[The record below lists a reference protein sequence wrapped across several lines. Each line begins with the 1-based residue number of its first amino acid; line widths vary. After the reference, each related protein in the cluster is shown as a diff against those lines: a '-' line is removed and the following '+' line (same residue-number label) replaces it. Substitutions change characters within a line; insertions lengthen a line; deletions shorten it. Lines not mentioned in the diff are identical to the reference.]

1 MKLCLLFPGT
11 RDLIS
16 NNNKENTVY
25 HFHLRFLPLSLRRWV
40 GCMLLSQSHYA
51 ARLCTFQPSFHKSR
65 ESWSGRGIA
74 LERERERKR
83 RSRFR
88 EEAAFYSG
96 RARRWAKQSA
106 DANRRW
112 FTIYRPARVRR
123 WLLAIPVPESWKL
136 AFFIAV
142 FHSSPVRPVISINR

>member
-25 HFHLRFLPLSLRRWV
+25 HFHLRFLPLSLRRWI

-51 ARLCTFQPSFHKSR
+51 LRLSTFQPSFHKSR

-88 EEAAFYSG
+88 EDSIQGERDDGLSKVLTRIDDDSLFTGRLESG
-96 RARRWAKQSA
+96 GGCSRFPFRSSESSY
-106 DANRRW
+106 
-112 FTIYRPARVRR
+112 FSLPFSIRVLSD
-123 WLLAIPVPESWKL
+123 WL
-136 AFFIAV
+136 F
-142 FHSSPVRPVISINR
+142 R